1 MTVLSEEQVFFGP
14 LIKVCA
20 DGKMM
25 LVCDFRDLGDKVE
38 CPVVLEL
45 LRKCWVIHWEERF
58 FILSVKNNNGM
69 KLNVFM
75 IGRKEDLNN
84 YRVEISVE
92 MKLYWVKNFEKERE
106 EFSCSFTC
114 SPNYFEIENK
124 DDTRGLI
131 ISKDMLDDDDCVDVC
146 LSFEKTS

>member
-1 MTVLSEEQVFFGP
+1 MYPNIVQ
-14 LIKVCA
+14 
-20 DGKMM
+20 
-25 LVCDFRDLGDKVE
+25 
-38 CPVVLEL
+38 
-45 LRKCWVIHWEERF
+45 WVIRSEERF

-92 MKLYWVKNFEKERE
+92 SNLYFGKEGE
-106 EFSCSFTC
+106 EFSCRFTC
-114 SPNYFEIENK
+114 PPNYFKIENK

-131 ISKDMLDDDDCVDVC
+131 IPKDMLDYGDCVDVC
-146 LSFEKTS
+146 VRFEKTS